1 MRLILLCYEKSW
13 ILLKLFQRSFLLS
26 SETMKIDNEKLFLE
40 KSDLVQDKTSSQSL
54 LIRMHQRP
62 QKNDL

>member
-40 KSDLVQDKTSSQSL
+40 KSDLVQDKTLSQSL